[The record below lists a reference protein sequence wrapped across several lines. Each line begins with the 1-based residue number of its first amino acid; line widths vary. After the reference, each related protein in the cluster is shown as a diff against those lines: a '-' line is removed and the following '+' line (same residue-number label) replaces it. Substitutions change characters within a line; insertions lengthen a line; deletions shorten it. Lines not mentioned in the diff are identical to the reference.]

1 MCRKSG
7 ARQTRWP
14 ISIGG
19 GGIPA
24 RGWENDFCS
33 PRFRPFQVE
42 CVSAAFLTPR
52 AAAPR
57 TNHTRNDLRRPLR
70 DELPISVGPRRDLLR
85 RGAAVGE
92 AQAMTANLSLRL
104 KVLVASLLPGRP
116 PFVVVTRTGTR
127 RRAR

>member
-33 PRFRPFQVE
+33 PRVRPFQVE
-42 CVSAAFLTPR
+42 CVSAVFLTPR

-85 RGAAVGE
+85 RGGGLGGG
-92 AQAMTANLSLRL
+92 QHRTPTLPLHLTILSR
-104 KVLVASLLPGRP
+104 V
-116 PFVVVTRTGTR
+116 
-127 RRAR
+127 